1 MNINY
6 FVRVSIAIGLAA
18 FLIIAIEVSA
28 AADLQIRSLDWSKL
42 QGGAAK
48 DELAAMCSTVME
60 HSQNDMGK
68 DWLEKVNETK
78 RVGELLDFGYIDP
91 KGRLTGKG
99 IDHQL
104 TVNFGPGGPFN
115 RTLFI
120 KAEGVCPI
128 ISSHSMIKRIKL
140 SYPKHI
146 DLVPNEMEH
155 I

>member
-1 MNINY
+1 MQSAHEVAVKGVFEEGS
-6 FVRVSIAIGLAA
+6 FVVGLQ
-18 FLIIAIEVSA
+18 F
-28 AADLQIRSLDWSKL
+28 D
-42 QGGAAK
+42 
-48 DELAAMCSTVME
+48 
-60 HSQNDMGK
+60 
-68 DWLEKVNETK
+68 
-78 RVGELLDFGYIDP
+78 
-91 KGRLTGKG
+91 KGWLTGKR

-128 ISSHSMIKRIKL
+128 ISSHSMIKLIKL